1 MFSVIIPIYNKENH
15 IEKAISSVLSQTCVN
30 YELIVVD
37 DGSTDMGLEVIQRIF
52 ENENIKNGNCK
63 LIHQP
68 NSGVS
73 TARNNG
79 VAAASFPYIAFLDAD
94 DWWHPD
100 YLLHMKELIEKYP
113 DAGIYGSS
121 YLKVKNRRE
130 IPAKI
135 GVEEG
140 FQDGLINYF
149 QVYATTLW
157 MPLWTGATIIKKSV
171 FEEFNGFA
179 PKLKLGEDFYLW
191 TQVAAKYPV
200 ALLNTPLAYYNQD
213 VELDKRAVGARLY
226 EPHEHMLFAGYPA
239 SVVQNKDF
247 RFLFQRLA
255 LYGLMPYYAAKKNYT
270 EVKKVLSFVEWRQH
284 EPKYFIF
291 YKIMSPT
298 VLRGWLWV
306 IKLGSLLKRKI
317 YP

>member
-1 MFSVIIPIYNKENH
+1 MFSVIIPVFNK
-15 IEKAISSVLSQTCVN
+15 ACYLTQALRSVANQS
-30 YELIVVD
+30 YKEFEMIVVN
-37 DGSTDMGLEVIQRIF
+37 DGSTDESLTILNKLSLEFNFVHI
-52 ENENIKNGNCK
+52 N
-63 LIHQP
+63 QP

-73 TARNNG
+73 AARNNG

-100 YLLHMKELIEKYP
+100 YLLRMKELIEKYP

-121 YLKVKNRRE
+121 YFKVKNKRE

-149 QVYATTLW
+149 QVYAKTLW
-157 MPLWTGATIIKKSV
+157 MPLTSSSTIIQKKV
-171 FEEFNGFA
+171 FHELMGF
-179 PKLKLGEDFYLW
+179 PSTLKLGEDFYLW
-191 TQVAAKYPV
+191 AQVAAKYPV

-226 EPHEHMLFAGYPA
+226 EPHEHMMFAAYPA
-239 SVVQNKDF
+239 SVAQNMDF
-247 RFLFQRLA
+247 RFLFQKLA

-270 EVKKVLSFVEWRQH
+270 EVKKVLSSVEWRRH

-298 VLRGWLWV
+298 VLQGWLWV

-317 YP
+317 YS

>member
-1 MFSVIIPIYNKENH
+1 MFSVVIPLYNKSAF
-15 IEKAISSVLSQTCVN
+15 ILKALKSVASQSFSCFEV
-30 YELIVVD
+30 IVVD
-37 DGSTDMGLEVIQRIF
+37 DGSTDGGEVEF
-52 ENENIKNGNCK
+52 KNFLAQLHSDTISFQ
-63 LIHQP
+63 LISQL
-68 NSGVS
+68 NS
-73 TARNNG
+73 G
-79 VAAASFPYIAFLDAD
+79 VAAARNAAVQRAKFPYIAFLDAD

-100 YLLHMKELIEKYP
+100 YLLRMKELIEKYP

-121 YLKVKNRRE
+121 YFKVKNKRE

-191 TQVAAKYPV
+191 AQVAAKYPV

-239 SVVQNKDF
+239 SVVQNMDF
-247 RFLFQRLA
+247 RFLFQKLA
-255 LYGLMPYYAAKKNYT
+255 VYGLMPYYAAKKNYT

-284 EPKYFIF
+284 ELKYFIF

-298 VLRGWLWV
+298 VLRAWLWV

>member
-1 MFSVIIPIYNKENH
+1 MFSVIIPLYNKSAFIH
-15 IEKAISSVLSQTCVN
+15 KALESVANQSFSGFEV
-30 YELIVVD
+30 IVVD
-37 DGSTDMGLEVIQRIF
+37 DGSTDGGEVEVRNFLAQLHDDTISFQ
-52 ENENIKNGNCK
+52 
-63 LIHQP
+63 LISQL
-68 NSGVS
+68 NS
-73 TARNNG
+73 G
-79 VAAASFPYIAFLDAD
+79 VAAARNTAVQRAKFPYIAFLDAD

-100 YLLHMKELIEKYP
+100 YLLRMKELIEKYP
-113 DAGIYGSS
+113 DAGIYGCS
-121 YLKVKNRRE
+121 YFKVKNRKE

-179 PKLKLGEDFYLW
+179 LQLKLGEDFYLW
-191 TQVAAKYPV
+191 AQVAAKYPV
-200 ALLNTPLAYYNQD
+200 AFLNKPLAYYNQD

-226 EPHEHMLFAGYPA
+226 EPHEHMLFAAYPA
-239 SVVQNKDF
+239 LVAQKKEF

-255 LYGLMPYYAAKKNYT
+255 LYGLMPYHAAKKNYT
-270 EVKKVLSFVEWRQH
+270 EVKKVLSSVEWRQH

-317 YP
+317 YS